1 MGVSCKISLK
11 PIHWFYPLVSH
22 FFKWI
27 QTVFKKCQGLNTC
40 PLYIFVSFLNMK
52 VIAIARVIK
61 LLSLSWS
68 LKPYYPM
75 VLQGGASELANL
87 VNITPMSLG
96 FMEDIYI
103 YTGWWFGTFLLCPY
117 TGKFVTPTDEL
128 IYFFRGLGQPS
139 TSTTIV
145 TMIYKQTHT
154 TGGKRW

>member
-1 MGVSCKISLK
+1 MGFSCKISLK

-103 YTGWWFGTFLLCPY
+103 YWLVVWNISSLS
-117 TGKFVTPTDEL
+117 
-128 IYFFRGLGQPS
+128 IYWEVRNPNWRTHIFFQRAR
-139 TSTTIV
+139 STTNQ
-145 TMIYKQTHT
+145 YNYSYHDL
-154 TGGKRW
+154 

>member
-1 MGVSCKISLK
+1 MGLSCKFSLK

-75 VLQGGASELANL
+75 VLQGRAPELANL
-87 VNITPMSLG
+87 VNITPITRVYG
-96 FMEDIYI
+96 GYIYI
-103 YTGWWFGTFLLCPY
+103 YTGWWFGTFVLCPY
-117 TGKFVTPTDEL
+117 TGKFVTPTDFH
-128 IYFFRGLGQPS
+128 IFFQRAR
-139 TSTTIV
+139 STTNQ
-145 TMIYKQTHT
+145 YNYSYHDL
-154 TGGKRW
+154 